1 MTVLMLTLSACKK
14 EESAAAYEKFEGKYD
29 IVSNGSVN
37 ILVDDID
44 FVDELGTV
52 IIKRGDND
60 DEIFMYVETDFV
72 TDLGPLGV
80 YATAEIEGN
89 EYDMEGRNL
98 TINIDLGGSPLSV
111 SFNVDA
117 TGVLSDDGKTLTSEV
132 VFSGSVNGTVNC
144 VGTKE
149 E

>member
-1 MTVLMLTLSACKK
+1 MTVVMVTLSACKK
-14 EESAAAYEKFEGKYD
+14 EEAAPAYEKFEGKYD

-44 FVDELGTV
+44 FVDEIGSV
-52 IIKRGDND
+52 IIKRGDSD
-60 DEIFMYVETDFV
+60 DEVFMYVETQFV
-72 TDLGPLGV
+72 TDLAPLGV
-80 YATAEIEGN
+80 YATAKIEDN

-98 TINIDLGGSPLSV
+98 TINIDLGGSPMAV

-117 TGVLSDDGKTLTSEV
+117 TGVLSEDGKTLTSEV
-132 VFSGSVNGTVNC
+132 VFSGSINGTVNC